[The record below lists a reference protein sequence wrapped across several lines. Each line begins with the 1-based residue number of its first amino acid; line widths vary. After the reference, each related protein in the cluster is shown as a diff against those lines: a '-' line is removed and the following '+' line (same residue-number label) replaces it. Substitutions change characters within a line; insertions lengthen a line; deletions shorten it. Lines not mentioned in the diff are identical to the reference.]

1 MIFIELIVIFLL
13 SFILIFIL
21 RRIAKNV
28 GLVDKPS
35 LRKSHSGFIP
45 LVGGIS
51 IFLTLSMVLFLHP
64 ALTIKYNVFLLC
76 SSILVLTGILDDKN
90 NIQVNIRLA
99 IQILVSITIMKFGD
113 ISIHNL
119 GAIFSPKELT
129 LAPLVSNIVTI
140 LAIVGAMNAF
150 NMIDGVDGLLGGV
163 TIVVFSAL
171 GYLFWLNNNVELYYF
186 CSIMI
191 IAVIPYLILN
201 LEFVFGENSK
211 VFMGDAG
218 SLFIGF
224 TVIWL
229 LLHGTQLNS
238 SPSFKPVTALW
249 LIAFPLMDMA
259 TIIVSRIQNG
269 RSPFQPDKQHLHHK
283 LQVLGVPNQLI
294 LLILCGLSAFC
305 ACIGIWSEIN
315 DTSEVVMLFSFSSLF
330 VVYFILVS
338 YLSHLSVF
346 FARLHSLSTSPTE

>member
-1 MIFIELIVIFLL
+1 MIFIELIVILLL
-13 SFILIFIL
+13 SFILIFTL
-21 RRIAKNV
+21 RRIAIIV

-35 LRKSHSGFIP
+35 LRKSHRGFIP
-45 LVGGIS
+45 LVGGIY

-64 ALTIKYNVFLLC
+64 ALIIKCNVFLFC
-76 SSILVLTGILDDKN
+76 SSILVLTGIIDDKN

-99 IQILVSITIMKFGD
+99 IQILVSIVAIQFGN
-113 ISIHNL
+113 ISLHNL

-129 LAPLVSNIVTI
+129 LAPLLSNIVTI

-150 NMIDGVDGLLGGV
+150 NMIDGIDGLLGGV

-186 CSIMI
+186 CSIVI

-201 LEFVFGENSK
+201 LEFIFGKNLK
-211 VFMGDAG
+211 IFMGDAG

-229 LLHGTQLNS
+229 LLNGTQANS
-238 SPSFKPVTALW
+238 SISFKPVTALW

-259 TIIVSRIQNG
+259 TIIVNRIQNG

-283 LQVLGVPNQLI
+283 LQVLGLPNRLI
-294 LLILCGLSAFC
+294 LFILCGFSAIF
-305 ACIGIWSEIN
+305 AYIGIWSEIN
-315 DTSEVVMLFSFSSLF
+315 EISEVIMLFSFSSLF
-330 VVYFILVS
+330 VVYFIFVS
-338 YLSHLSVF
+338 YLSHLSVL
-346 FARLHSLSTSPTE
+346 FARLHSFSTSPTK

>member
-1 MIFIELIVIFLL
+1 MIFVELIIVFLL
-13 SFILIFIL
+13 SFILIFTL

-35 LRKSHSGFIP
+35 FRKSHSGFIP

-51 IFLTLSMVLFLHP
+51 IFLTLSMALFLHP
-64 ALTIKYNVFLLC
+64 PTTIKYNVFLLC
-76 SSILVLTGILDDKN
+76 SSILVLTGIIDDKN
-90 NIQVNIRLA
+90 NMQVNIRLA
-99 IQILVSITIMKFGD
+99 IQILVSIVVMEFGN

-119 GAIFSPKELT
+119 GAIFSPEKLI
-129 LAPLVSNIVTI
+129 LAPLLSNIITI

-150 NMIDGVDGLLGGV
+150 NMIDGIDGLLGGV

-191 IAVIPYLILN
+191 VAVIPYLILN
-201 LEFVFGENSK
+201 LEFIFGKNLK

-229 LLHGTQLNS
+229 LLNGTQLDR

-259 TIIVSRIQNG
+259 TIIVSRMING
-269 RSPFQPDKQHLHHK
+269 CSPFQPDKQHLHHK
-283 LQVLGVPNQLI
+283 LQALGLTNRLI
-294 LLILCGLSAFC
+294 FLILCALSAFF
-305 ACIGIWSEIN
+305 AYIAIWSELN
-315 DTSEVVMLFSFSSLF
+315 DISEMVMLYSFLSLF
-330 VVYFILVS
+330 IVYFIFVS
-338 YLSHLSVF
+338 YLSRLFVF
-346 FARLHSLSTSPTE
+346 FIRLHSFSTSPTK